1 MTRPW
6 QQEALNFYNAMP
18 SMGLVEPRTRRTD
31 PDTSHAAAHA
41 VTPGLNAMEEAIL
54 EVAPRSFG
62 VTAFTIALVVGN
74 KHPHRWDEG
83 SIRTRVS
90 NMGKRGLLVKC
101 GEGKSPRGRRADLW
115 RLP

>member
-1 MTRPW
+1 MIEQMTLP
-6 QQEALNFYNAMP
+6 ALA
-18 SMGLVEPRTRRTD
+18 RTSD

-41 VTPGLNAMEEAIL
+41 VTPAVPVIEAAIL
-54 EVAPRSFG
+54 VAASYRVPRS
-62 VTAFTIALVVGN
+62 AFSIARWVE
-74 KHPHRWDEG
+74 KDHPGRWDEG
-83 SIRTRVS
+83 TIRTRVS